1 MSYPALPIMENSR
14 AERLGG
20 LEPRRASNGVL
31 KLRRLFS
38 AEKTNFTIEHWLSQA
53 QKDALEAVYQA
64 NKTANLSLTWPEDGL
79 VYTVRFGAAPQ
90 YRREPG
96 YWVANVLL
104 LEV

>member
-1 MSYPALPIMENSR
+1 VSYPTLPIMENSY

-20 LEPRRASNGVL
+20 FEPRRASNGVL
-31 KLRRLFS
+31 KIRRLYS
-38 AEKTNFTIEHWLSQA
+38 AEKTNFTVEHWLSQA
-53 QKDALEAVYQA
+53 QKDALEAAYQTH
-64 NKTANLSLTWPEDGL
+64 KTGHLSFTWPEDGV
-79 VYTVRFGAAPQ
+79 VYTVQFAAAPQ